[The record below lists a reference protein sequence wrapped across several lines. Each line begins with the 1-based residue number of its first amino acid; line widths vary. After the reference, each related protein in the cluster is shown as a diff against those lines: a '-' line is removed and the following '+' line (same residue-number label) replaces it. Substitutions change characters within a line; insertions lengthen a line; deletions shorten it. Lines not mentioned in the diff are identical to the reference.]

1 MTRAEFSKKTKEA
14 ALSRAGHKCECC
26 HQKITQAT
34 GVEYDHIIE
43 AYLTNDNSLENCRVL
58 CAKCHRIKTQARRF
72 EIDKTRRVYEKAM
85 GLRSKGRPM
94 DGSRRSQ
101 WKKKFGGGAER
112 R

>member
-1 MTRAEFSKKTKEA
+1 MKRAEFSKKTKEA
-14 ALSRAGHKCECC
+14 ALARAGHECECC
-26 HQKITQAT
+26 YQKITQAS

-72 EIDKTRRVYEKAM
+72 EIDKTRRIYEKGM

-94 DGSRRSQ
+94 AGTKRSGL
-101 WKKKFGGGAER
+101 KKRMYGTVER